1 EAARLENIGWQSF
14 RFRTTIGPPMG
25 LAINGETA
33 MDGDSRT
40 GRKTIRIVRAAFAV
54 AVLLA
59 ATARAEQDIPLPEHP
74 RPDFERPAWVNLNG
88 PWQFRF
94 DPRDEGLT
102 QGWPQGE
109 AFPLAIKVPFPWGS
123 PLSGVPDEAQLAW
136 YARSIEI
143 PAAWAGQ
150 RVFVVI
156 GAADWHT
163 TAWLDGTKLGEH
175 QGGYTP
181 FEFELTP
188 HARPG
193 ASQRLVLRIDDKDR
207 AFKLEG
213 KQGYGHARGLW
224 QPVYLEGGG
233 TAGLAALHVTPDVA
247 AKKATIEARLLD
259 AAPQDLTLRLSFKTG
274 GVAAVERRIAKGE
287 TSARFDVPIPEPHLW
302 SLQDPF
308 LYEVEA

>member
-1 EAARLENIGWQSF
+1 LVAIMA
-14 RFRTTIGPPMG
+14 
-25 LAINGETA
+25 LATA
-33 MDGDSRT
+33 
-40 GRKTIRIVRAAFAV
+40 
-54 AVLLA
+54 
-59 ATARAEQDIPLPEHP
+59 ARAEQDISLFEHL
-74 RPDFERPAWVNLNG
+74 RPDFERAAWVNLNG

-94 DPRDEGLT
+94 DPRDEGLA
-102 QGWPQGE
+102 QGWQQGP
-109 AFPLAIKVPFPWGS
+109 AFPLVITVSFPWGS
-123 PLSGVPDEAQLAW
+123 ALSGVFAEASIVW

-150 RVFVVI
+150 RMFLVI

-188 HARPG
+188 RAKPG

-213 KQGYGHARGLW
+213 KQGYGNARGIW
-224 QPVYLEGGG
+224 QTVYLEARG
-233 TAGLAALHVTPDVA
+233 TAALAALHVTPDVA

-287 TSARFDVPIPEPHLW
+287 TSARFDVPIP
-302 SLQDPF
+302 
-308 LYEVEA
+308 